1 MQKEGCLRQIR
12 LWKNVFSECLKEGR
26 PDAGKLT
33 GKGGKMDRVNA
44 VICHPLYLEY
54 YHRLERAEKER
65 IFCRHQMS
73 HLLDVAR
80 IAYIRNLEKGYGF
93 RKDVIY
99 AAAVLHDIGKALQ
112 YEEKVPH
119 EIAGERIAGEILD
132 TLPKETG
139 FSEEEKRTIKNAV
152 RGHRRLR
159 DGADTLEKLLYEA
172 DKASRL
178 CLSCPANREC
188 NWSEEKKN
196 MEIKI

>member
-1 MQKEGCLRQIR
+1 
-12 LWKNVFSECLKEGR
+12 
-26 PDAGKLT
+26 
-33 GKGGKMDRVNA
+33 MDRVNA

-119 EIAGERIAGEILD
+119 EIAGERIAGDWIHFRKKRDFLRKK
-132 TLPKETG
+132 KE
-139 FSEEEKRTIKNAV
+139 R
-152 RGHRRLR
+152 
-159 DGADTLEKLLYEA
+159 
-172 DKASRL
+172 
-178 CLSCPANREC
+178 
-188 NWSEEKKN
+188 
-196 MEIKI
+196 

>member
-1 MQKEGCLRQIR
+1 
-12 LWKNVFSECLKEGR
+12 
-26 PDAGKLT
+26 
-33 GKGGKMDRVNA
+33 MDRVNA
-44 VICHPLYLEY
+44 VICHPLYLD
-54 YHRLERAEKER
+54 HRLERAEKER

-132 TLPKETG
+132 TLPK
-139 FSEEEKRTIKNAV
+139 SSSSYEEILRYIFRKKRDF
-152 RGHRRLR
+152 LR
-159 DGADTLEKLLYEA
+159 
-172 DKASRL
+172 
-178 CLSCPANREC
+178 
-188 NWSEEKKN
+188 KKK
-196 MEIKI
+196 ER

>member
-1 MQKEGCLRQIR
+1 
-12 LWKNVFSECLKEGR
+12 
-26 PDAGKLT
+26 
-33 GKGGKMDRVNA
+33 MDRVNA

-99 AAAVLHDIGKALQ
+99 AAAVLH
-112 YEEKVPH
+112 
-119 EIAGERIAGEILD
+119 
-132 TLPKETG
+132 
-139 FSEEEKRTIKNAV
+139 
-152 RGHRRLR
+152 RRLR

>member
-1 MQKEGCLRQIR
+1 MVYTCTYPSPLGNILLAADEVG
-12 LWKNVFSECLKEGR
+12 
-26 PDAGKLT
+26 LT
-33 GKGGKMDRVNA
+33 GLWFEGQKYFGN
-44 VICHPLYLEY
+44 
-54 YHRLERAEKER
+54 
-65 IFCRHQMS
+65 
-73 HLLDVAR
+73 
-80 IAYIRNLEKGYGF
+80 
-93 RKDVIY
+93 
-99 AAAVLHDIGKALQ
+99 
-112 YEEKVPH
+112 
-119 EIAGERIAGEILD
+119 

>member
-1 MQKEGCLRQIR
+1 
-12 LWKNVFSECLKEGR
+12 
-26 PDAGKLT
+26 
-33 GKGGKMDRVNA
+33 MDRVNA

-119 EIAGERIAGEILD
+119 EIAGERIAGKYWIHFRKKRD
-132 TLPKETG
+132 FRGRKKE
-139 FSEEEKRTIKNAV
+139 R
-152 RGHRRLR
+152 
-159 DGADTLEKLLYEA
+159 
-172 DKASRL
+172 
-178 CLSCPANREC
+178 
-188 NWSEEKKN
+188 
-196 MEIKI
+196 

>member
-1 MQKEGCLRQIR
+1 
-12 LWKNVFSECLKEGR
+12 
-26 PDAGKLT
+26 
-33 GKGGKMDRVNA
+33 MDRVNA

-139 FSEEEKRTIKNAV
+139 FSEEEKRTIKM
-152 RGHRRLR
+152 RC
-159 DGADTLEKLLYEA
+159 ADTDGFVTGRTHWKSFCM
-172 DKASRL
+172 KRTKRRG
-178 CLSCPANREC
+178 CVFHVRQTGNVTGVKRR
-188 NWSEEKKN
+188 
-196 MEIKI
+196 KIWR

>member
-1 MQKEGCLRQIR
+1 
-12 LWKNVFSECLKEGR
+12 
-26 PDAGKLT
+26 
-33 GKGGKMDRVNA
+33 MDRVNA

-196 MEIKI
+196 MEIKR

>member
-1 MQKEGCLRQIR
+1 
-12 LWKNVFSECLKEGR
+12 
-26 PDAGKLT
+26 
-33 GKGGKMDRVNA
+33 MDRVNA

-112 YEEKVPH
+112 YEETDGFV
-119 EIAGERIAGEILD
+119 
-132 TLPKETG
+132 TG
-139 FSEEEKRTIKNAV
+139 RTHWKSFCMKRTKRRGCVFHV
-152 RGHRRLR
+152 RQTGNVTGVKRR
-159 DGADTLEKLLYEA
+159 
-172 DKASRL
+172 
-178 CLSCPANREC
+178 
-188 NWSEEKKN
+188 
-196 MEIKI
+196 KIWR

>member
-1 MQKEGCLRQIR
+1 
-12 LWKNVFSECLKEGR
+12 
-26 PDAGKLT
+26 
-33 GKGGKMDRVNA
+33 MDRVNA

-112 YEEKVPH
+112 
-119 EIAGERIAGEILD
+119 ILD

>member
-1 MQKEGCLRQIR
+1 
-12 LWKNVFSECLKEGR
+12 
-26 PDAGKLT
+26 
-33 GKGGKMDRVNA
+33 MDRVNA

-159 DGADTLEKLLYEA
+159 DGRTHWKSFCM
-172 DKASRL
+172 KRTKRRG
-178 CLSCPANREC
+178 CVFHVRQTGNVTGVKRR
-188 NWSEEKKN
+188 
-196 MEIKI
+196 KIWR

>member
-1 MQKEGCLRQIR
+1 
-12 LWKNVFSECLKEGR
+12 
-26 PDAGKLT
+26 
-33 GKGGKMDRVNA
+33 MDRVNA

-112 YEEKVPH
+112 YEEKVPM
-119 EIAGERIAGEILD
+119 
-132 TLPKETG
+132 
-139 FSEEEKRTIKNAV
+139 
-152 RGHRRLR
+152 RLR
-159 DGADTLEKLLYEA
+159 ESGSPGKYWIHF
-172 DKASRL
+172 R
-178 CLSCPANREC
+178 
-188 NWSEEKKN
+188 KKRDFLRKKK
-196 MEIKI
+196 ER

>member
-1 MQKEGCLRQIR
+1 
-12 LWKNVFSECLKEGR
+12 
-26 PDAGKLT
+26 
-33 GKGGKMDRVNA
+33 
-44 VICHPLYLEY
+44 
-54 YHRLERAEKER
+54 
-65 IFCRHQMS
+65 MS

-159 DGADTLEKLLYEA
+159 DGRTHWKALYEDGQSVEA
-172 DKASRL
+172 VSFMSGKPGNVTGVKR
-178 CLSCPANREC
+178 R
-188 NWSEEKKN
+188 
-196 MEIKI
+196 KIWR